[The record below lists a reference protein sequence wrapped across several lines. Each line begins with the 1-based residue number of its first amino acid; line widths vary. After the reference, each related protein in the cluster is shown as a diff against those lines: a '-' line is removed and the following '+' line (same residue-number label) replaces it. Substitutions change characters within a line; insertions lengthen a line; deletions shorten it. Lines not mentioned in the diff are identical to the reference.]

1 MILEVLFID
10 IKCLEVY
17 TGKKYE
23 THHKDSIFGWVLCQ
37 KGRLN
42 VVSGWRDLNHVCL
55 SCGHA
60 ILIDL

>member
-17 TGKKYE
+17 TGQMYE

-37 KGRLN
+37 KGRET
-42 VVSGWRDLNHVCL
+42 
-55 SCGHA
+55 
-60 ILIDL
+60 